1 MKRTVS
7 EVNYLTLS
15 TTFECLMFAR
25 LMVNSSAPVISQPRL
40 SDLFHVHSLR
50 SVSGGNTIQES
61 EGTLRAKRVRE
72 IQRPPL
78 AD

>member
-1 MKRTVS
+1 MELTVS
-7 EVNYLTLS
+7 KANNLTLS
-15 TTFECLMFAR
+15 TTFECLMFAW
-25 LMVNSSAPVISQPRL
+25 LIVNSSAPVVSQPRL
-40 SDLFHVHSLR
+40 SDLFLVHSLR

-61 EGTLRAKRVRE
+61 EGTLRAKRERE